1 VEGLPMPFGA
11 EMNLLEK
18 SESQLP
24 HMEPWDLVSALS
36 FDLIFPCYA
45 RPPATPA
52 FFFFNVNVYPV
63 YFGNMQFICLFLILQ
78 GVTVK
83 RLP

>member
-1 VEGLPMPFGA
+1 MEGLPMPFGA

-52 FFFFNVNVYPV
+52 FFFF
-63 YFGNMQFICLFLILQ
+63 M
-78 GVTVK
+78 
-83 RLP
+83 

>member
-1 VEGLPMPFGA
+1 MEGLPMPFGA

-45 RPPATPA
+45 STSTSDTGV
-52 FFFFNVNVYPV
+52 FILYHWILTYIT
-63 YFGNMQFICLFLILQ
+63 YFIYQELTFK
-78 GVTVK
+78 T
-83 RLP
+83 LP